1 MDFIHEKIP
10 KHNFFSFFT
19 ILALFSQ
26 FSELRRALRRGHERK
41 GKETK

>member
-1 MDFIHEKIP
+1 MDFIYEKIP
-10 KHNFFSFFT
+10 NIILFSFFK

-41 GKETK
+41 GKERK